1 MGAICHDLDHFG
13 LGNSYFVK
21 LGHPLAK
28 VVNNQSVMENYHIKM
43 ALNLIEKHNLFGSL
57 SVVQAARAKKAI
69 VEIIIPTDI
78 SKHFAL
84 QAQFESKQGRFDLK
98 SEEDKNL
105 LMAAYLH
112 TCDLANTFLPFAH
125 FRRWGVRVV
134 QEMQDLYDS
143 ESALPNSAEFP
154 ALPFLKYK
162 DQKGFCFG
170 QVKFAKDFVIPLL

>member
-1 MGAICHDLDHFG
+1 
-13 LGNSYFVK
+13 
-21 LGHPLAK
+21 
-28 VVNNQSVMENYHIKM
+28 MENYHIKM

-84 QAQFESKQGRFDLK
+84 QAQFESKQGRFDVK

-112 TCDLANTFLPFAH
+112 TCDLSPIPFCLSLTSDAGECEWCRRCKISTTRSKLYPTLLISLHFPSSNTKT
-125 FRRWGVRVV
+125 RRA
-134 QEMQDLYDS
+134 
-143 ESALPNSAEFP
+143 SALAKLNLQKTLSFLCCRLSARNGR
-154 ALPFLKYK
+154 ALRHFKT
-162 DQKGFCFG
+162 Q
-170 QVKFAKDFVIPLL
+170 LLRTAQSMRE